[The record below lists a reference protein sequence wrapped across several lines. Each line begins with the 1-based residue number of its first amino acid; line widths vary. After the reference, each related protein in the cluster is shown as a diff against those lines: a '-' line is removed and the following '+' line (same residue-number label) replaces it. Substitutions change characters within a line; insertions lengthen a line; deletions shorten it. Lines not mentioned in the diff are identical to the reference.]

1 MTFDTLLLRRRED
14 MDSFS
19 MTINTVR
26 HHTLLKN
33 VGFMTS
39 CLGHLRPHGIVGC
52 MTTFTN
58 HVLNIRGRSDFL
70 RVFSKDLVYVG
81 KALLEI
87 CFMADMAIDG
97 HVNAFLPRVI
107 CELHDV
113 ARCTELGVVLSVIVD
128 K

>member
-1 MTFDTLLLRRRED
+1 MTFDTLLLRRSED
-14 MDSFS
+14 VDSFS
-19 MTINTVR
+19 MTVNTVR
-26 HHTLLKN
+26 HHSLLKN
-33 VGFMTS
+33 VGFVTS
-39 CLGHLRPHGIVGC
+39 CLGDLWPLGIISC
-52 MTTFTN
+52 MTPFTN
-58 HVLNIRGRSDFL
+58 HVLNIRRRGDFL
-70 RVFSKDLVYVG
+70 RVFSKDLINVG

-113 ARCTELGVVLSVIVD
+113 ARCTELGVVLSVVVD

>member
-1 MTFDTLLLRRRED
+1 MALDTPLFRRTED
-14 MDSFS
+14 VDPLS
-19 MTINTVR
+19 MTVNTVR
-26 HHTLLKN
+26 HHPHLKD
-33 VGFMTS
+33 VGLVAS
-39 CLGHLRPHGIVGC
+39 CIGDLRPLGIISC
-52 MTTFTN
+52 MTAFTN

-70 RVFSKDLVYVG
+70 RVFSKDLVNMG

-87 CFMADMAIDG
+87 CLMADMAIDG

-113 ARCTELGVVLSVIVD
+113 ARCTELGVVLSVVVD